1 MNKIDWLLLVVS
13 LPGPTKAARMRLW
26 RALRA
31 SGAGALRDGVYA
43 LPNSPFAAAQFAA
56 LANEVIAGGG
66 SAEVLDFASRDAG
79 QQARLL
85 ALFDRGADQARLLE
99 RAQAI
104 KAGMADASDA
114 DMRRLL
120 AGLRRD
126 AAALS
131 AIDFF
136 PGPAATQLEQALG
149 DAEAAL
155 DALADGS
162 EPHARAGGVQRR
174 ELSRYQARLWATR
187 RNLWVDRVASAWLIK
202 RFIDAKARFRWLR
215 EPKDCPKSAVG
226 FDFDSAEFS
235 HVGARVTF
243 EVLLASFGLDKDP
256 ALLRLGSV
264 VHALD
269 VGGAPAPEAAG
280 LAAIMAGYRARGMA
294 DDQMLAEA
302 SSVLDAL
309 YAGFQSADESG
320 R

>member
-1 MNKIDWLLLVVS
+1 MTKIEWLLLVVS

-31 SGAGALRDGVYA
+31 CGAGALRDGVYA
-43 LPNSPFAAAQFAA
+43 LPNSPMAAAQFATQA
-56 LANEVIAGGG
+56 TEVIAGGG
-66 SAEVLDFASRDAG
+66 SAEVVDFVSRDAA
-79 QQARLL
+79 QQKRLL
-85 ALFDRGADQARLLE
+85 ALFDRGAEQARLLE

-104 KAGMADASDA
+104 KAGMGDAGA
-114 DMRRLL
+114 DMRRQL
-120 AGLRRD
+120 AALRRD

-136 PGPAATQLEQALG
+136 PGPAAAQLEQALG

-155 DALADGS
+155 DALANGN
-162 EPHARAGGVQRR
+162 EPKARSGGVQRR
-174 ELSRYQARLWATR
+174 ELARFQARLWATR
-187 RNLWVDRVASAWLIK
+187 RNLWVDRVASAWLIG
-202 RFIDAKARFRWLR
+202 RFIDKKARFRWLR

-226 FDFDSAEFS
+226 FDFDGAEFT

-243 EVLLASFGLDKDP
+243 EVLLASFGLDHDP

-280 LAAIMAGYRARGMA
+280 LAAIMAGYRASGMT
-294 DDQMLAEA
+294 DDAMLGEA

-309 YAGFQSADESG
+309 YAGFQSADESVQ
-320 R
+320 